1 MNQQDDLG
9 LPTPLWVAP
18 EPYAKQLS
26 PEEYETYCWNTM
38 LRNLRGHM
46 FSVMGRVS
54 VMPIPQKNR
63 KKIVNA
69 FLSKYHSH
77 CGGVQGWTDVLGICD
92 DLSFFGVLVM
102 GYPVARKLNDNKT
115 LEVRRLALM
124 SNAPKNSASM
134 LLGRAERIA
143 KAKGFSQL
151 ISYTLASEDGI
162 SYQAAGWTEDS
173 HVVQAQTWSRSNRKR
188 KSHDIE
194 NEIKH
199 RWRKILNDETH
210 IRLPYR
216 RTTHVPVPRLDQ
228 PYSQTG
234 RIRSNN
240 RESV

>member
-1 MNQQDDLG
+1 MSQISQDYLG
-9 LPTPLWVAP
+9 LPPPLWVAP
-18 EPYAKQLS
+18 EPNGNALAELS

-38 LRNLRGHM
+38 LRNLRGYM

-77 CGGVQGWTDVLGICD
+77 CGEVQGWTDVLGICD

-102 GYPVARKLNDNKT
+102 GYPVARKLCDDTT

-162 SYQAAGWTEDS
+162 SYQAAGWTEDN
-173 HVVQAQTWSRSNRKR
+173 HAVQAQTWSRSNRKR
-188 KSHDIE
+188 KYHDIE
-194 NEIKH
+194 NEVKH
-199 RWRKILNDETH
+199 RWSKTL
-210 IRLPYR
+210 
-216 RTTHVPVPRLDQ
+216 
-228 PYSQTG
+228 
-234 RIRSNN
+234 
-240 RESV
+240 